1 MPLKKE
7 AMISNPELIHYACI
21 ARSETILGQHQSEKE
36 PNMEALAA
44 QCVAQAPPNHT
55 LFSHT
60 VHNRTYTFLIDTPF
74 VFFAIS
80 HHSLL
85 KSQTLPFLHRIRSSF
100 RQTLPPSSNNNHH
113 FAPLS
118 FQSQFTS
125 IFQNALHH
133 HHHHH
138 HHQLQAS
145 PPPPPPPPLNPPPQG
160 LKKKK
165 RPNDAPGT
173 LDVSDDVVSLKPHHQ
188 PLNYNH
194 SNKAKHVWKKH
205 VWVLLILDLFVCA
218 VLFVIWLWVCS
229 GFKCMA
235 Y

>member
-1 MPLKKE
+1 
-7 AMISNPELIHYACI
+7 MISNPELIHYACI
-21 ARSETILGQHQSEKE
+21 ARSSTILAQHQSEKE
-36 PNMEALAA
+36 PDMESLAA
-44 QCVAQAPPNHT
+44 QCVAQAPSNHS

-60 VHNRTYTFLIDTPF
+60 VNNRTYTFLMDPPF

-80 HHSLL
+80 HHTLL

-100 RQTLPPSSNNNHH
+100 RQTLSSNNHP

-118 FQSQFTS
+118 FQPQFDS
-125 IFQNALHH
+125 IFSDALRFDPDN
-133 HHHHH
+133 
-138 HHQLQAS
+138 LRS
-145 PPPPPPPPLNPPPQG
+145 PPLPLPLPPQL

-165 RPNDAPGT
+165 RPNDPPAT
-173 LDVSDDVVSLKPHHQ
+173 LDVSDDVVSSPPHKPQ
-188 PLNYNH
+188 PLDRH
-194 SNKAKHVWKKH
+194 NKAKHVWKKH
-205 VWVLLILDLFVCA
+205 VWVLLLLDLFVCA

>member
-1 MPLKKE
+1 M
-7 AMISNPELIHYACI
+7 AMGMISNPELIHYLCI
-21 ARSETILGQHQSEKE
+21 ARSETILAQHQSEKE

-44 QCVAQAPPNHT
+44 QCVAKAPANHS

-60 VHNRTYTFLIDTPF
+60 VNERTYTFLMDPPF

-85 KSQTLPFLHRIRSSF
+85 KSQTLPFLHRIKASF
-100 RQTLPPSSNNNHH
+100 RQTLPSNHH

-118 FQSQFTS
+118 FQPHFHA
-125 IFQNALHH
+125 IFNNALYNICVPTTKN
-133 HHHHH
+133 
-138 HHQLQAS
+138 LS
-145 PPPPPPPPLNPPPQG
+145 PSPSPSPQG

-165 RPNDAPGT
+165 RPNDFPAT
-173 LDVSDDVVSLKPHHQ
+173 LDVSDDLLSLSPIRPDCHT
-188 PLNYNH
+188 
-194 SNKAKHVWKKH
+194 KAKHVWKKH
-205 VWVLLILDLFVCA
+205 VWVLLLLDLFVCA

>member
-1 MPLKKE
+1 
-7 AMISNPELIHYACI
+7 MISNPELIHYACI

-44 QCVAQAPPNHT
+44 QCVAQTPPNHS

-60 VHNRTYTFLIDTPF
+60 VNHRTYTFLIDPPF
-74 VFFAIS
+74 VFFSIS

-100 RQTLPPSSNNNHH
+100 RQTLPPTNNHH

-118 FQSQFTS
+118 FQSQFHT
-125 IFQNALHH
+125 IFQNALHDNNRS
-133 HHHHH
+133 
-138 HHQLQAS
+138 QQQQQPS
-145 PPPPPPPPLNPPPQG
+145 PPLNPPAQG

-165 RPNDAPGT
+165 RPNDAPAT
-173 LDVSDDVVSLKPHHQ
+173 LDVSDDAVSLKPQLH
-188 PLNYNH
+188 NH

-205 VWVLLILDLFVCA
+205 VWVLLLLDLFVCA